1 MLEGRLSIKN
11 NRIPLIEPVS
21 KETVPQ
27 RGRFSDFSGR
37 ESQHSPVAEMPSEPL
52 LGAKRSQKCAGRRMA
67 FVCQTEEGGGEPRG
81 KPL

>member
-27 RGRFSDFSGR
+27 RGRFSDF
-37 ESQHSPVAEMPSEPL
+37 Q
-52 LGAKRSQKCAGRRMA
+52 QK
-67 FVCQTEEGGGEPRG
+67 FLIPRG
-81 KPL
+81 RASPKEKFPLSFRLQKAAWQRPDRR

>member
-1 MLEGRLSIKN
+1 MR
-11 NRIPLIEPVS
+11 V
-21 KETVPQ
+21 